1 MKKYSY
7 IENTQYFVNN
17 QDVNENFDQLDESL
31 KLQNTLKLITE
42 IFKFEKV

>member
-31 KLQNTLKLITE
+31 KL
-42 IFKFEKV
+42 